1 MQKFHADPNVQMELK
16 DFSELSVGDADAKQE
31 VFEFLDHWGLIN
43 FHPFPPSG
51 TNDSKSDGDNGDDKM
66 SSIVDKLYQFDTVQ
80 SYINSAHKKAEPT
93 MPAPPPSLISETAL
107 ADALV
112 ITLEPSVEYHCN
124 SCSADCS
131 RKRYHCQTQADFD
144 LCIDCFN
151 ERKFDPGMSPA
162 DFILMGPAEAPG
174 ASGANWT
181 DQETLL
187 LLEALELF
195 GENWS
200 EIAEHVATKTKVQ
213 CMLHFLQM
221 PIEDSFLDG
230 DDEINESIQ
239 EKAETTS
246 ADKELASTTVP
257 EKMEVENQVEE
268 KEKEEEE
275 KKEKESEDEK
285 ESSDVKMSEKIE
297 GENTGGKESDAINLP
312 DNKDVENS
320 GKADLPI
327 KSDTDDTEKK
337 NTDNISSESA
347 SDSAVDA
354 LKSAF
359 QAVGFFSE
367 NGELGSFAE
376 AGNPVM
382 ALAAFLVA
390 LVEHDN
396 AITSCR
402 SSLKAISEESPA
414 IQLATRHCFILEDPP
429 GDMKSKIASKGAE
442 CQKDEDQTLSLNGT
456 DKLKDSK
463 EQSEENAL
471 SLEKK
476 MDPSALTKG
485 ELELPDEKVLGNE
498 GPSSEAA
505 VNNIRSSGDQKDA
518 TDANLPAVPPT
529 NNTKESVVLDSQE
542 AAESLEK
549 KMNDLKSVGEEKPLN
564 VKVGDLDSQDK
575 GEIDTLKSKD
585 TGAAPAANGEQES
598 KQTSEPGS
606 TLQKREE
613 AGEGDKKEVAST
625 DDKSANLDSSHG
637 NYALI
642 RLKRAAATAL
652 SAAAVNSKLLAK
664 QEEEQIQQLVLSIIE
679 KQFHKL
685 ESKLALFADLENIIL
700 RIREQT
706 ERTKQRLLHE
716 RSQIIAA
723 RLGLPAPSFRP
734 NPTSVPPGRYPAG
747 YGMPSTNSL
756 NVVAQKPPAMRR
768 P

>member
-1 MQKFHADPNVQMELK
+1 MPSDLAAPVFMSSPLSPALGFSICFAVRWFSWSAIHPIEKQTLASFFNGKSEKRTPEIYLEIRNSIMQKFHADPNVQMELK

-131 RKRYHCQTQADFD
+131 RKRYHCQTQVLIYVSISQADFD

-268 KEKEEEE
+268 KEK
-275 KKEKESEDEK
+275 KKKK
-285 ESSDVKMSEKIE
+285 KKKKTAKMK
-297 GENTGGKESDAINLP
+297 KNLQM
-312 DNKDVENS
+312 KS
-320 GKADLPI
+320 RFAYQ
-327 KSDTDDTEKK
+327 SDTDDTEKK

-429 GDMKSKIASKGAE
+429 GDMKRFIVFLLIIAV
-442 CQKDEDQTLSLNGT
+442 SLDNT
-456 DKLKDSK
+456 VAVCAVLFSK

-485 ELELPDEKVLGNE
+485 ELKLPDEKVL
-498 GPSSEAA
+498 
-505 VNNIRSSGDQKDA
+505 
-518 TDANLPAVPPT
+518 AVPPT

-585 TGAAPAANGEQES
+585 TGAAPLPMGTRVQAN
-598 KQTSEPGS
+598 K
-606 TLQKREE
+606 
-613 AGEGDKKEVAST
+613 
-625 DDKSANLDSSHG
+625 
-637 NYALI
+637 
-642 RLKRAAATAL
+642 
-652 SAAAVNSKLLAK
+652 
-664 QEEEQIQQLVLSIIE
+664 
-679 KQFHKL
+679 
-685 ESKLALFADLENIIL
+685 
-700 RIREQT
+700 
-706 ERTKQRLLHE
+706 
-716 RSQIIAA
+716 
-723 RLGLPAPSFRP
+723 
-734 NPTSVPPGRYPAG
+734 
-747 YGMPSTNSL
+747 
-756 NVVAQKPPAMRR
+756 
-768 P
+768 